1 MLGKLKFAV
10 DWKSLK
16 KMERI
21 GVDWKRSK
29 ADKANFR
36 PILPKY
42 RQKLFANWN
51 IRSLFIFGEGPEKGE
66 FQGSKIVYATFA
78 QYYP

>member
-42 RQKLFANWN
+42 RQKLFAN
-51 IRSLFIFGEGPEKGE
+51 
-66 FQGSKIVYATFA
+66 
-78 QYYP
+78 